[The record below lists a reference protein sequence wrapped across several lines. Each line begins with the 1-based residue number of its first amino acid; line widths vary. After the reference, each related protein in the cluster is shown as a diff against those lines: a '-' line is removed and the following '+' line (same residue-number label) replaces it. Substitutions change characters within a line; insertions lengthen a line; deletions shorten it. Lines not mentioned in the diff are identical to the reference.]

1 MKSKKFVLAALA
13 LLAAITMALLPL
25 AGCKNDTVPETPE
38 AKQEQAGGTEG
49 NNDSTNTEDN
59 NDSTNTEDNN
69 DSINTEDNT
78 SGNSPGTVVKDALTI
93 NNVRLGKTS
102 EVQVLST
109 KVTFASLYEEG
120 VDSNVFISGR
130 GGEIQPFVMGQYEV
144 TQQLYEAVMGSNPSK
159 FTSDVETGELQELRP
174 VETVSWHGAVVFCN
188 ELTKKVLGDGACVYY
203 SDAEFTAVYTTDD
216 GAAKKT
222 PYMDISKSGYR
233 LPTEAEWELAARGG
247 DPGAGA
253 WQNTYAGSGTIDGL
267 AWYVNNSSSKTHEVG
282 KKEPNRLKL
291 YDMSGNVAEWCWDW
305 RSKSITAATPSDGA
319 ADGSTRVLRGG
330 GWLNKVDNCAVSY
343 CFFGIPGDTRL
354 RGFRLVR
361 SAK

>member
-13 LLAAITMALLPL
+13 LLAITGLLAL
-25 AGCKNDTVPETPE
+25 AGCKNDSVPETPE

-49 NNDSTNTEDN
+49 NNDSTNTEG
-59 NDSTNTEDNN
+59 NN

-93 NNVRLGKTS
+93 NNVRLRKTS
-102 EVQVLST
+102 EVQVLSEA
-109 KVTFASLYEEG
+109 VTFASLYKDG
-120 VDSNVFISGR
+120 VDSKVFIYGRSGT
-130 GGEIQPFVMGQYEV
+130 IQPFVMGQYEV
-144 TQQLYEAVMGSNPSK
+144 TQQLYSAVMGSNPSN

-174 VETVSWHGAVVFCN
+174 VEKMSWHDAVVFCN

-203 SDAEFTAVYTTDD
+203 SDAGLKTVYTTDD

-247 DPGAGA
+247 DPNVGA
-253 WQNTYAGSGTIDGL
+253 WKDTYAGSDTIDDV
-267 AWYVNNSSSKTHEVG
+267 AWYSGNSSSKTHQVG
-282 KKEPNRLKL
+282 TKEPNRLKL

-305 RSKSITAATPSDGA
+305 RSKSITAATPTDGA
-319 ADGSTRVLRGG
+319 ADGSYRVLRGG
-330 GWLNKVDNCAVSY
+330 GWLNKVDNCAVSF
-343 CFFGIPGDTRL
+343 CFDGIPSPSL
-354 RGFRLVR
+354 RGFRVVR
-361 SAK
+361 SAN